1 MKTTDIFRKTG
12 ILFLA
17 ASLLLPAWSGCS
29 SATTGEETASA
40 AGEDRPVTEQQE
52 AVETEEETQYPKD
65 HLPEDLD
72 YGGATFSVFGWSG
85 PDLVEFF
92 VEEQNGEI
100 VNDAIFARNMAV
112 EERMNIALEY
122 RLEPGAF
129 DQRNEWVKT
138 LSTSIT
144 AGDGAYD
151 ISGGYSMAG
160 ASLASKGMCL
170 PLNDRPYLDFS
181 MPWWPS
187 SLLDEATCGG
197 RLYFCSGDISTYMIY
212 YLYGVYFNQD
222 ILGEYEMESPYDLVQ
237 SGTWTLDRMSEMTS
251 AVYVDLNGDGK
262 KGFEDR
268 LGYITYAIFVDP
280 YFFSC
285 GLRTTEKDEGDIPF
299 LSPDFSSEKAHSVL
313 EKVVALTSDET
324 NLLGNG
330 SEQMLLSNDVFKE
343 GRALFISHEFTYA
356 VLHLRD
362 VEFTYGIVPYPK
374 YDEAQAEYVTIT
386 SFPYT
391 LYGIPIDARDPDMS
405 AAVLEAMA
413 SESYRTVSPA
423 LFENAFKVKYAQDIQ
438 SSLMY
443 DLIRSTVSFDF
454 GRVFNN
460 DLNGLTYSLFRSA
473 IIDKNTNWASVMKAN
488 EKVLNK
494 QIDKLTKAL
503 LGE

>member
-1 MKTTDIFRKTG
+1 MKSTDILRKKG
-12 ILFLA
+12 AILLA
-17 ASLLLPAWSGCS
+17 VSLLLTAWSGCS
-29 SATTGEETASA
+29 SATSGEETAA
-40 AGEDRPVTEQQE
+40 AEEARPVDAQQQ
-52 AVETEEETQYPKD
+52 APETEEETQYPKD
-65 HLPEDLD
+65 HLPDDLD
-72 YGGATFSVFGWSG
+72 YGGTTFSVFGWSG
-85 PDLVEFF
+85 PVLVEFY
-92 VEEQNGEI
+92 VDEQNGEI
-100 VNDAIFARNMAV
+100 VNDAIYARNMAV

-129 DQRNEWVKT
+129 DQRNAWVQA
-138 LSTSIT
+138 LSSSIT

-170 PLNDRPYLDFS
+170 PLNDQKYLDFS

-212 YLYGVYFNQD
+212 YLYGVYFNQEM
-222 ILGEYEMESPYDLVQ
+222 LGEYDLESPYDLVQ
-237 SGTWTLDRMSEMTS
+237 SGAWTLDKLSSMATG
-251 AVYVDLNGDGK
+251 VYTDLNGDGK

-268 LGYITYAIFVDP
+268 LGYITYSIYVDP

-285 GLRTTEKDEGDIPF
+285 GLRTTEKDENDIPH
-299 LSPDFSSEKAHSVL
+299 LSPLFSGEKAHSVL
-313 EKVVALTSDET
+313 EKVVAMVSEEACMVA
-324 NLLGNG
+324 NG
-330 SEQMLLSNDVFKE
+330 AEQIEPSYAVFRE
-343 GRALFISHEFTYA
+343 SRALFTSHELTYA
-356 VLHLRD
+356 VNYLRD

-374 YDEAQAEYVTIT
+374 YDEEQSQYVTIT

-423 LFENAFKVKYAQDIQ
+423 LFENAFKVKYAQDMQ

-460 DLNGLTYSLFRSA
+460 DLGGLTYSLFRSA
-473 IIDKNTNWASVMKAN
+473 IVSGNTNWASVMKAN

-494 QIDKLTKAL
+494 QIDKLTQAL
-503 LGE
+503 LGD